1 MPAENDVKKLGRV
14 EYIEPNNLFVD
25 SPGNKVQNGI
35 PQPYEDYSFS
45 VNLRVINGNR
55 FDCGMTGEGEDI
67 AKNVL
72 EFASDKGTIS
82 FMDGTTVP
90 GQQGYLTTNFT
101 DISMNNPET
110 NTKECL
116 GIESISIK
124 YDSWYYPT
132 VTIKFIDVRG
142 ASLMQPAEYEYYNNG
157 GPNLGKNQATS
168 NSDFF
173 KAFFSFPYPLFKL
186 SVKGFYGKEVTYDL
200 SVLKCSIDFNSSTGN
215 FEVNANFIGYMY
227 GMYSDLPFPFV
238 YIAPYINLYGS
249 NTWSEKKGTGDFCY
263 LTTDKDNP
271 VGRPMY
277 TFPELKREA
286 ENASGLADKEIEE
299 EPSGKKKKQ
308 LLDLVDKL
316 EHKVLPNFPSTSTN
330 YSWWSWSKTN
340 TEDNSSGYFYIKLNT
355 TPESNRK
362 IFEDFLKFET
372 YLHEYNDMAVGA
384 ADTDGLDPDDA
395 KYFNGKTLNT
405 KELFESIF
413 NEADEIKKSK
423 TTTTTEAS
431 TATISADYTDE
442 QIKKMLD
449 GRVVSLAFKKDV
461 TGKDNPTLNLDES
474 SSDFGVEGR
483 ASRADYSELIDEI
496 LTRFKEDDAKA
507 PINKRESQKEWTIR
521 AFKLDN
527 IYYRNSFVDTLNDL
541 KKELNELLKV
551 IAKLREQKIDD
562 IIGFIPSMR
571 NMYNMVFAH
580 IDTFMSCFYNT
591 LDRIRKKIQSDDT
604 TRKYETLCG
613 GNIQVDVNKNSLKSD
628 SPNGGKLPP
637 FTMFYKEETE
647 KDSEDRK
654 ITTIWP
660 GSLPG
665 GDKLDEVKLV
675 EAIID
680 ATSLKRRKDEDVT
693 PKDNVVSREGILAP
707 INYYDIMRG
716 SWNPYVDILKEDKLS
731 QEDIVKWIVKTFILR
746 CYYSMLSGS
755 YVANEDGTAND
766 GTSTS
771 VANFTKKANLIAE
784 LEAGNVERAF
794 TALEMNPKDDFVKAL
809 LRTATDGSSIIS
821 ECLGGEHPMF
831 SANGAGGNLEYKW
844 IHKASSYCLP
854 VGLFSPSLLEGY
866 ATDAISALSKNYDKF
881 VKIDDDGTLKTTFSC
896 SIYPGGGKIR
906 QAISKYGSGDF
917 KNAARLFPNYK
928 TAPES
933 IKDLYP
939 GAGSSDT
946 YPTLPSYRKTG
957 GGITSIFMDPLY
969 YAQSSPEARAY
980 LFLMGVPFDKDKE
993 FFIPKK
999 VENGD
1004 YPSLM
1009 LLREGAIYW
1018 RNDFISYNLPEPG
1031 APIVEIIGD
1040 PITYRYTIN
1049 GVEQYVLDDIEKND
1063 PSFGIRRAAEFYNK
1077 APENVSEARRSAL
1090 INYFLKWVTGVDGSK
1105 RPDAVTATTYS
1116 SVEVPAPK
1124 LSFRAIE
1131 DNLALHEK
1139 SGDVSQLL
1147 TPASCGAAIS
1157 EDNAFA
1163 SSFSNARILRT
1174 VYEVGAD
1181 DKLGN
1186 LNGKIR
1192 SDVKIRNR
1200 PKPTDETMDVLMF
1213 LNSFRVFYTGKD
1225 TIIDFSCL
1233 DNPTSNTSVPRSA
1246 MNDAVSAFVKGLKGM
1261 NNILPEQLK
1270 DAESVGTSGKPE
1282 DKSKEVRY
1290 FESDHLKLACYMALK
1305 NIYDRWLCSRR
1316 RESWYFSC
1324 KKDKMITNGV
1334 KSDFTRFFYIDEFY
1348 HNIGMQVR
1356 PNLSKFTKMTC
1367 DEGGFTE
1374 QTNESNL
1381 AARSIMK
1388 ILSNTAEYGGCAL
1401 LTLPTMLGLANTY
1414 TGQGDAQ
1421 NSIADVFKAFTYND
1435 AARSDSI
1442 ETSFIV
1448 LYSNQKSSVLDI
1460 ADDKGKVGYVSD
1472 GFDIANTWG
1481 EIVPQPMF
1489 SDGDENGFVVPCFGV
1504 TFAKQN
1510 QSYFKDVRLSMEDHQ
1525 VTDFSIRNEIMIS
1538 YQNNQG
1544 PRETT
1549 VLGQDLYAVYSNYSY
1564 SCDVAMMGDAQITP
1578 LMYFQLNNIA
1588 MWKGAYL
1595 ITNVHHD
1602 INARGMETMFTGVRQ
1617 ARPSV
1622 PFKND
1627 KMDVPEPDMQQ
1638 KVPPSKNQEPN
1649 NTPDGPDNESL
1660 RPLDKINVDDVK
1672 SIIIT
1677 INRVSM
1683 SGDEIEPEWINGF
1696 LSVDVYNNDGTIT
1709 NYLDY
1714 AMTKE
1719 RKYGMSG
1726 RIEDLELTGN
1736 TGMFSLP
1743 SGRFASVVNENP
1755 TANREYRDP
1764 NDKFYSFT
1772 DGKHIVIKDSQLGNK
1787 SCEIITGEEEYLGY
1801 DSGGFGNISFGGT
1814 IPIMLYDYNAK
1825 DGKIKTDRDET
1836 RAIYKELFNLVR
1848 RMNEAKKPLSFLINE
1863 DPNLKDNIVI
1873 E

>member
-14 EYIEPNNLFVD
+14 EYIEPNNLFVN

-72 EFASDKGTIS
+72 EFSSDKGTIS

-116 GIESISIK
+116 GIESISVK

-186 SVKGFYGKEVTYDL
+186 SIKGFYGKEVTYDL

-249 NTWSEKKGTGDFCY
+249 QTWSEKKGTGDFCY

-277 TFPELKREA
+277 TFPELKREV
-286 ENASGLADKEIEE
+286 ENASEQAKKQIEE
-299 EPSGKKKKQ
+299 EPSGKKNKG
-308 LLDLVDKL
+308 LLDLIDKL
-316 EHKVLPNFPSTSTN
+316 EHKVLPNFPASSKN
-330 YSWWSWSKTN
+330 YSWWSWSKTD
-340 TEDNSSGYFYIKLNT
+340 TEDNSSGFFYIKLDN

-362 IFEDFLKFET
+362 VFEDFLGFET

-384 ADTDGLDPDDA
+384 ASVDGLDPDDA

-405 KELFESIF
+405 KDLFENIY
-413 NEADEIKKSK
+413 NEAEEIRKSK
-423 TTTTTEAS
+423 TATTTEAS
-431 TATISADYTDE
+431 AATISSNYTDE

-449 GRVVSLAFKKDV
+449 GRVVSLCFKKDA
-461 TGKDNPTLNLDES
+461 TDKDNPTLNLDES
-474 SSDFGVEGR
+474 TSDFGSEGR
-483 ASRADYSELIDEI
+483 ASRSDYSELIDEI
-496 LTRFKEDDAKA
+496 LTRFKEDDVKA

-527 IYYRNSFVDTLNDL
+527 IYYRNSFVNTLNDL

-551 IAKLREQKIDD
+551 IEKLREQKIDD
-562 IIGFIPSMR
+562 ILGFIPSMR

-591 LDRIRKKIQSDDT
+591 LDRIRKSIQSSSDG

-613 GNIQVDVNKNSLKSD
+613 GDIQVDVNKNSLKSD

-654 ITTIWP
+654 VTMVWP

-693 PKDNVVSREGILAP
+693 PKDNTVSREGILAP
-707 INYYDIMRG
+707 INYYDIMRD
-716 SWNPYVDILKEDKLS
+716 SWNPYVEVLQADGIG
-731 QEDIVKWIVKTFILR
+731 QELIVKWILRTFILR

-766 GTSTS
+766 GSETS
-771 VANFTKKANLIAE
+771 VANYTKKANLIAE
-784 LEAGNVERAF
+784 IEVGNVERAF
-794 TALEMNPKDDFVKAL
+794 EALGMNPKKDFVNAL
-809 LRTATDGSSIIS
+809 LRVANDGSSVIS

-854 VGLFSPSLLEGY
+854 VGLFSPTILTAY
-866 ATDAISALSKNYDKF
+866 YTDALSALSKNYDKF
-881 VKIDDDGTLKTTFSC
+881 VKIDDKGTLQTSFSC

-906 QAISKYGSGDF
+906 QTISKYGSGDF
-917 KNAARLFPNYK
+917 KNAGRLFPNYK
-928 TAPES
+928 TVPKS
-933 IKDLYP
+933 IKGFTP
-939 GAGSSDT
+939 GAGSSET
-946 YPTLPSYRKTG
+946 YPTLPSYRKTDA
-957 GGITSIFMDPLY
+957 GITSIFMDPLY

-980 LFLMGVPFDKDKE
+980 LFLMGVPFDKGKD

-1004 YPSLM
+1004 YPTLM

-1031 APIVEIIGD
+1031 APIVEIDGD
-1040 PITYRYTIN
+1040 PITYRYVIN
-1049 GVEQYVLDDIEKND
+1049 GVEQNALDDIERND

-1077 APENVSEARRSAL
+1077 APENTSEARRSTL

-1105 RPDAVTATTYS
+1105 RPDAVTANTYS
-1116 SVEVPAPK
+1116 SVEVPSPS

-1147 TPASCGAAIS
+1147 TPASCISAITMP
-1157 EDNAFA
+1157 FA
-1163 SSFSNARILRT
+1163 SSFSNARILRAA
-1174 VYEVGAD
+1174 YEVGPGD
-1181 DKLGN
+1181 ELGKLN
-1186 LNGKIR
+1186 DKIR
-1192 SDVKIRNR
+1192 TDVKLRNR
-1200 PKPTDETMDVLMF
+1200 PKADQETMDVSLF
-1213 LNSFRVFYTGKD
+1213 LNSFRKFYTGTD

-1233 DNPTSNTSVPRSA
+1233 DNPTPNTSVPRSA
-1246 MNDAVSAFVKGLKGM
+1246 MNDAVSAFVKGIKGS

-1270 DAESVGTSGKPE
+1270 ENDGAESSGKPE

-1356 PNLSKFTKMTC
+1356 PNLTKFAKMAC

-1401 LTLPTMLGLANTY
+1401 LTLPTMLGLAKTY
-1414 TGQGDAQ
+1414 TGEANTQ

-1510 QSYFKDVRLSMEDHQ
+1510 QSYFKNISLSMEDHQ
-1525 VTDFSIRNEIMIS
+1525 VTEFSIKNEIMIS

-1564 SCDVAMMGDAQITP
+1564 SCGVEMMGDAQITP

-1602 INARGMETMFTGVRQ
+1602 ITARGMETTFTGVRQ

-1627 KMDVPEPDMQQ
+1627 KMDVPEADMQQ
-1638 KVPPSKNQEPN
+1638 KVPPSDKLEPN
-1649 NTPDGPDNESL
+1649 NTPDGPDNKSL
-1660 RPLDKINVDDVK
+1660 RPLDKINVDDVS
-1672 SIIIT
+1672 SIILT

-1696 LSVDVYNNDGTIT
+1696 LTVDVYYNDASLHS
-1709 NYLDY
+1709 YEDF

-1719 RKYGMSG
+1719 RRYGMSG
-1726 RIEDLELTGN
+1726 RIEDLDIGTN
-1736 TGMFSLP
+1736 TGIFSLP
-1743 SGRFASVVNENP
+1743 SGRFASVQNENP
-1755 TANREYRDP
+1755 TANNEYRDP
-1764 NDKFYSFT
+1764 NDSFYKFT

-1787 SCEIITGEEEYLGY
+1787 ACEIIAGEEDYLNY
-1801 DSGGFGNISFGGT
+1801 DSGGFGGISFGGT

-1825 DGKIKTDRDET
+1825 SGEIKNDRDET
-1836 RAIYKELFNLVR
+1836 RAMYKELFNLVS
-1848 RMNEAKKPLSFLINE
+1848 RMNEAKKPLSVLIKE
-1863 DPNLKDNIVI
+1863 DPNLEDNIVI